1 LGTDEGTLSLF
12 FTVFAIS
19 VANLTLLLQYQNR
32 ICVFLHKNDDMAA
45 HNELGKEG
53 EDEAVRYLEAKGYR
67 ICYRN
72 WRSGRKELDIV
83 AEHQGE
89 LIVVEVRTRR
99 NQTYGTPE
107 ESISEAKIR
116 RIVSSADAYVRK
128 FCIDLPV
135 RFDIISLTGIEKP
148 WKIEH
153 IVNAFYP
160 PIW

>member
-1 LGTDEGTLSLF
+1 
-12 FTVFAIS
+12 
-19 VANLTLLLQYQNR
+19 
-32 ICVFLHKNDDMAA
+32 MAA

-53 EDEAVRYLEAKGYR
+53 EDEAVRYLEARGYH
-67 ICYRN
+67 ICHRN

-135 RFDIISLTGIEKP
+135 RFDIISLTGTEKP

>member
-1 LGTDEGTLSLF
+1 
-12 FTVFAIS
+12 
-19 VANLTLLLQYQNR
+19 
-32 ICVFLHKNDDMAA
+32 MAA

-53 EDEAVRYLEAKGYR
+53 EDEAVRYLEARGYR
-67 ICYRN
+67 IRHRN

-89 LIVVEVRTRR
+89 LIVVEVKTRR
-99 NQTYGTPE
+99 NQIYGTPE

-128 FCIDLPV
+128 FRIDLSV
-135 RFDIISLTGIEKP
+135 RFDIISLTGTQKP
-148 WKIEH
+148 LEIEH
-153 IVNAFYP
+153 IINAFYP